1 MNLLKDNKFSIILAT
16 KNSID
21 NLKKTITSIK
31 LQNYQNYELIVIDG
45 QSKDGTKEYLDN
57 EKKNINLIYK
67 SETDES
73 LVDAYDKG
81 WKLATED
88 IIFPIA
94 TDERLFDKNVLNNI
108 NDQFKHSNDKFFLI
122 GNIGFMNEKEE
133 LIEISKPFGG
143 NKDNLK
149 FDLI

>member
-31 LQNYQNYELIVIDG
+31 LQNYQNYELIIIDG
-45 QSKDGTKEYLDN
+45 QSKDGTKEYLDT

-67 SETDES
+67 SEPDES

-81 WKLATED
+81 WK
-88 IIFPIA
+88 
-94 TDERLFDKNVLNNI
+94 
-108 NDQFKHSNDKFFLI
+108 
-122 GNIGFMNEKEE
+122 
-133 LIEISKPFGG
+133 
-143 NKDNLK
+143 
-149 FDLI
+149 